1 MAKFV
6 NYYDILGVS
15 RTASAEEIKKA
26 FRKLAKEC
34 HPDLFQDRSQEEIEQ
49 ITKKFQTISN
59 AYDIIGDETKRQE
72 YDREFA
78 EYERKQAER
87 RAQREQA
94 RRQASQQQSYDS
106 HQQDTSRQSR
116 TSYTSSRS
124 SEQTR
129 RTEERRRQSVKEK
142 SGFKKAFGDVRQAW
156 SEVRQEEK
164 KAPFF
169 KRHKSLNGKIY
180 RNYYK
185 ENGSTLDE
193 IVFGLKSGSLH
204 VLYETLYQLEKL
216 THITEDTVPKY
227 VIRNR
232 VLAYVLALTIILTGA
247 LSAGKNDGY
256 TIPTGGDT
264 YQTSQGATPTPDKMN
279 GEEYKEEQE
288 KQEQAQMDQTYVA
301 MRTYTIKQGDTLSE
315 LAEDANTTVE
325 AIMAANFLES
335 PDKIKYDQTL
345 YIPYVITG
353 EDFKYATAVVYY
365 APGTSIDDFAE
376 RYDTDAS
383 TIIALN
389 KEAYEDGQMI
399 SEQVVIPTFI
409 SKSEINERK
418 TAKTYTY
425 NNQ

>member
-34 HPDLFQDRSQEEIEQ
+34 HPDLFQDRSQEEIEK

-72 YDREFA
+72 YDRQFA
-78 EYERKQAER
+78 EYERRQAER

-94 RRQASQQQSYDS
+94 KHQANEQSSSYS
-106 HQQDTSRQSR
+106 HQQGTRQSR
-116 TSYTSSRS
+116 TSYSSSTRG
-124 SEQTR
+124 EQAR
-129 RTEERRRQSVKEK
+129 RKEEPKKEET
-142 SGFKKAFGDVRQAW
+142 GFKKAFGDVKQAW

-164 KAPFF
+164 KTPF
-169 KRHKSLNGKIY
+169 KLRHQKLNRRIY
-180 RNYYK
+180 HNFYK
-185 ENGSTLDE
+185 ENSSTLDE
-193 IVFGLKSGSLH
+193 VVFALKSGSLH
-204 VLYETLYQLEKL
+204 VLYETMYQLEKL

-232 VLAYVLALTIILTGA
+232 VFAYVLALTIILTGA
-247 LSAGKNDGY
+247 LSAGKTDGN
-256 TIPTGGDT
+256 TITTGEGT
-264 YQTSQGATPTPDKMN
+264 FQTSQGTPTPDNMN
-279 GEEYKEEQE
+279 GQDYREEQE
-288 KQEQAQMDQTYVA
+288 KQEEAKLNQTYVA
-301 MRTYTIKQGDTLSE
+301 MRTYTIKPGDTLSV
-315 LAEDANTTVE
+315 LAEQANTTVE
-325 AIMAANFLES
+325 AIMAANYLES

-365 APGTSIDDFAE
+365 APGTDINEFAR
-376 RYDTDAS
+376 RYSTDAS
-383 TIIALN
+383 TIVSLN
-389 KEAYEDGQMI
+389 KEAYEEGHII

-409 SKSEINERK
+409 SKQEINERK
-418 TAKTYTY
+418 SAKTYTY

>member
-34 HPDLFQDRSQEEIEQ
+34 HPDLFQDRSQEEIEK

-78 EYERKQAER
+78 EYERRQAER
-87 RAQREQA
+87 RAQREEA
-94 RRQASQQQSYDS
+94 RRQASQQSSQNS

-116 TSYTSSRS
+116 TSYSSSGRR
-124 SEQTR
+124 EETR
-129 RTEERRRQSVKEK
+129 RTEERRRQTVKEE
-142 SGFKKAFGDVRQAW
+142 SGFKKAFGDVKQAW

-164 KAPFF
+164 KSPFF
-169 KRHKSLNGKIY
+169 KRHKTLSGKIY

-185 ENGSTLDE
+185 KNGSTLDE
-193 IVFGLKSGSLH
+193 VVFALKSGSLH
-204 VLYETLYQLEKL
+204 ILYETLYQLEKL
-216 THITEDTVPKY
+216 THITEDSVPKY

-232 VLAYVLALTIILTGA
+232 VLAYILALTIVISGA
-247 LSAGKNDGY
+247 LATNNNGDY
-256 TIPTGGDT
+256 TIPQGGET
-264 YQTSQGATPTPDKMN
+264 YQTSQGTPTPDKMN

-288 KQEQAQMDQTYVA
+288 KQEEAKLNQTYVA
-301 MRTYTIKQGDTLSE
+301 MRTYTIEQGDTLSE
-315 LAEDANTTVE
+315 LAEDANTSIE

-335 PDKIKYDQTL
+335 PDVIKYGQTL
-345 YIPYVITG
+345 YIPYVIKG
-353 EDFKYATAVVYY
+353 EDLKYATAVVYY
-365 APGTSIDDFAE
+365 TPGTNINDFAE
-376 RYDTDAS
+376 RYSTDAS

-389 KEAYEDGQMI
+389 KEAYEDGNII

-409 SKSEINERK
+409 SRQEINERK

-425 NNQ
+425 SNQQ

>member
-49 ITKKFQTISN
+49 ITKKFQKISN
-59 AYDIIGDETKRQE
+59 AYDIIGDEIKRQE

-78 EYERKQAER
+78 EYERRQAER
-87 RAQREQA
+87 RAQREEA
-94 RRQASQQQSYDS
+94 RRQASQQSSQYS

-116 TSYTSSRS
+116 TSGSS
-124 SEQTR
+124 TR
-129 RTEERRRQSVKEK
+129 RTEERKKQAVNEP
-142 SGFKKAFGDVRQAW
+142 SGFKKAFGDVKQAW

-164 KAPFF
+164 KKPFF
-169 KRHKSLNGKIY
+169 KRHKTLSGRIY
-180 RNYYK
+180 KNYYK

-193 IVFGLKSGSLH
+193 VVFALKSGSLH

-216 THITEDTVPKY
+216 THITEDSVPKY
-227 VIRNR
+227 VMRNR

-256 TIPTGGDT
+256 TIPTGGET
-264 YQTSQGATPTPDKMN
+264 YQTSQGTPTPDNIN
-279 GEEYKEEQE
+279 GSDYREEQE
-288 KQEQAQMDQTYVA
+288 KQEEAKLNQTYVA
-301 MRTYTIKQGDTLSE
+301 MRTYTIKPGDTLTE
-315 LAEDANTTVE
+315 LAAEANTTIE

-365 APGTSIDDFAE
+365 APGTNINDFAE

-409 SKSEINERK
+409 SKQEINERK